1 MKSEL
6 FADTVDDIYQ
16 KSLSDVPEE
25 NFPITDFLNDEF
37 VSGFITAFNGSKLN
51 GDSLT
56 PEMVKSLF
64 SEIEEDRNAVN
75 SDAMHTGISDIS
87 DDMSILQNFI
97 DGKRRFDSMVN
108 TAYHDVCNSGNG
120 KDCAEMIAKVR
131 DRMAKPALISGDTQ
145 NVNLSDYES
154 VGKYYSG
161 IGLLSGNDGTAFN
174 MQYAMNHPEVSE
186 EFLALISSIVSK
198 TYTVADLDALRWAAK
213 ISKPYWT
220 ARKSGKYQDSQSK
233 EIADKLGDL
242 YMATTVS
249 YRAIMSNSEKSDGKI
264 SDSDGYLYIVKP
276 LIITGKMTYS
286 DDGNMIISEKSVD
299 SSDISSMMDK
309 IESAV
314 FSFSGYTDETHVLS
328 YPSGAVENASSLEKY
343 IHLVNKV
350 KSAGS
355 DGYRLINIVKLYILA
370 MAFATEFDG
379 RSAVPSIESEKKIEA
394 YIGDMCTKF
403 SEFNISKNDIFNI
416 YILFTSSIPRL
427 PFEKY
432 VARKKDLYN
441 GIYEFVDQC
450 RENEITD
457 TSMEEKADTMNVIN
471 AINGKFSTVQ
481 INLKTSKITVSH
493 EITDSDV
500 FSICDFLGESLT
512 SSIKNENRFMN
523 YIVGSVFKDFSQKI
537 STGISKPISDAVVTS
552 AFCREEFNRL
562 MSIGK
567 KMNYIISPQQG
578 IYSLDVSKSKDKSF
592 ADYSEELRKYVRN
605 CSYDA
610 FVKEF
615 GKSPENGFSLRYVS
629 MMNKIIGKNAENA

>member
-1 MKSEL
+1 M
-6 FADTVDDIYQ
+6 
-16 KSLSDVPEE
+16 
-25 NFPITDFLNDEF
+25 
-37 VSGFITAFNGSKLN
+37 
-51 GDSLT
+51 
-56 PEMVKSLF
+56 
-64 SEIEEDRNAVN
+64 
-75 SDAMHTGISDIS
+75 
-87 DDMSILQNFI
+87 
-97 DGKRRFDSMVN
+97 
-108 TAYHDVCNSGNG
+108 
-120 KDCAEMIAKVR
+120 
-131 DRMAKPALISGDTQ
+131 
-145 NVNLSDYES
+145 
-154 VGKYYSG
+154 
-161 IGLLSGNDGTAFN
+161 
-174 MQYAMNHPEVSE
+174 
-186 EFLALISSIVSK
+186 
-198 TYTVADLDALRWAAK
+198 
-213 ISKPYWT
+213 
-220 ARKSGKYQDSQSK
+220 
-233 EIADKLGDL
+233 
-242 YMATTVS
+242 
-249 YRAIMSNSEKSDGKI
+249 
-264 SDSDGYLYIVKP
+264 
-276 LIITGKMTYS
+276 
-286 DDGNMIISEKSVD
+286 
-299 SSDISSMMDK
+299 
-309 IESAV
+309 
-314 FSFSGYTDETHVLS
+314 
-328 YPSGAVENASSLEKY
+328 
-343 IHLVNKV
+343 
-350 KSAGS
+350 
-355 DGYRLINIVKLYILA
+355 
-370 MAFATEFDG
+370 
-379 RSAVPSIESEKKIEA
+379 
-394 YIGDMCTKF
+394 
-403 SEFNISKNDIFNI
+403 
-416 YILFTSSIPRL
+416 FTSSIPRL

-629 MMNKIIGKNAENA
+629 MMNKMIGKNAENA